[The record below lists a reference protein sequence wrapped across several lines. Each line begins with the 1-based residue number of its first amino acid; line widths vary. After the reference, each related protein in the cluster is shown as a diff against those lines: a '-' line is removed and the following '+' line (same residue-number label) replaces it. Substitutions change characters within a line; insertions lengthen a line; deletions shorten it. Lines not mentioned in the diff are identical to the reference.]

1 MKIEKVCRHA
11 AIALALLTSGAAMAG
26 TIYKWVDESGDVH
39 YSESPPSQTMKK
51 DSQIRRLSPTD
62 QELARAKQERLNAQR
77 EAKDREARRAAEEAA
92 LKDGTLA
99 PVPGETGATIDIQ
112 REVLRA
118 LVPLDW
124 KSNPECFRH
133 QVIDTKRTEPGAA
146 STATVE
152 RWTLDRCGAR
162 IAYQVTITPMSDGRI
177 SFSIREER

>member
-1 MKIEKVCRHA
+1 MKIEKVSRHA
-11 AIALALLTSGAAMAG
+11 AIALALLAPCAALAAA
-26 TIYKWVDESGDVH
+26 IYKWVDANGEVH
-39 YSESPPSQTMKK
+39 YTESPPSQAVKK

-62 QELARAKQERLNAQR
+62 QELARAKQERAKALR
-77 EAKDREARRAAEEAA
+77 EAEDREAQRAAEEAA

-99 PVPGETGATIDIQ
+99 PVPGETGASIDDQ

-124 KSNPECFRH
+124 KLNPDCFRH
-133 QVIDTKRTEPGAA
+133 QVTDTKRTEPGAA

-162 IAYQVTITPMSDGRI
+162 IDYQVTITPQPDGRMR
-177 SFSIREER
+177 FSIMAEK